1 MPIVAKAL
9 TALVDR
15 YPALRLDAP
24 TGAQAVVILG
34 GGGQREF
41 ATEYGGPAAK
51 PYLLERLEYGAYIAH
66 KTSLPVLV
74 TGFHIEASAMQA
86 TLSRSFD
93 IHAHW
98 VDDQSYDTFEN
109 ARNTAK
115 LLHADGIRKII
126 LVTSAPHLWRASH
139 EFTAAGFDVVP
150 APIGL
155 PEQTDVVLMD
165 FIPDADA
172 LDLSRAAIYEF
183 LGEPVRQFMAAIHLR
198 RH

>member
-1 MPIVAKAL
+1 MPVVSKAL

-34 GGGQREF
+34 GGGQR
-41 ATEYGGPAAK
+41 AYASEYGGPAAK
-51 PYLLERLEYGAYIAH
+51 PYLLERLEYGAYVAH

-74 TGFHIEASAMQA
+74 TGFHVEASAMQA
-86 TLSRSFD
+86 TLARSFD
-93 IHAHW
+93 IHTRW

-109 ARNTAK
+109 ARNTARV
-115 LLHADGIRKII
+115 LRAEGIHKII
-126 LVTSAPHLWRASH
+126 LVTSGPHLWRASH

-155 PEQTDVVLMD
+155 PELTGAVVTD

-172 LDLSRAAIYEF
+172 LEISRAAIYEL
-183 LGEPVRQFMAAIHLR
+183 LGEPVREFMAAIHLR
-198 RH
+198 RQ